1 MDSFALG
8 TSFDTWQQV
17 LDAKKLYEMNTKTVL
32 VTRGSD
38 KLKGES
44 DLSRRLIYERV
55 TFICKAGPE
64 RQTQSQGHRK
74 SSTYKKNCPVK
85 VRLKNNCECWDRFS
99 IFFLYVR

>member
-1 MDSFALG
+1 MEPFAEG

-17 LDAKKLYEMNTKTVL
+17 LDAKKLYEINTKTLL

-44 DLSRRLIYERV
+44 NLSRRLIYERV
-55 TFICKAGPE
+55 TLICKAGPE

-74 SSTYKKNCPVK
+74 SSTYKKNCPMK
-85 VRLKNNCECWDRFS
+85 VRLNNNCECYERFS
-99 IFFLYVR
+99 IFFLHVR